1 MSNLTNTDNKNN
13 HTKTVEPGREI
24 LAARWIVILSSIILY
39 FSGLGQLPIYRRYNV
54 VNIPGFSWA
63 DQYYVTLQLHYI
75 FSAILIGALIFMVIL
90 RLKGGGTSADKN
102 EKRTEWTYK
111 YARPVMVFSMLI
123 LVLSGAIKVVKN
135 LPQVNFSYTLLM
147 ITTLL
152 HNAATVT
159 LLLGALLY
167 LIGTFLWKNKAAGK
181 STIRGGKI

>member
-1 MSNLTNTDNKNN
+1 LTNTDNKNN
-13 HTKTVEPGREI
+13 HTKTAEPGREI
-24 LAARWIVILSSIILY
+24 FVARWIVILSSIILY

-54 VNIPGFSWA
+54 VNIPGFSWT

-90 RLKGGGTSADKN
+90 RLKGGGRSADEN
-102 EKRTEWTYK
+102 EKRAKKWTYK
-111 YARPVMVFSMLI
+111 YARPVMSFSMLI

-135 LPQVNFSYTLLM
+135 MPQVNFPYTLLV

-152 HNAATVT
+152 HNAAAVT

-167 LIGTFLWKNKAAGK
+167 LIGMLLWKNKAAGK
-181 STIRGGKI
+181 STIHGREV